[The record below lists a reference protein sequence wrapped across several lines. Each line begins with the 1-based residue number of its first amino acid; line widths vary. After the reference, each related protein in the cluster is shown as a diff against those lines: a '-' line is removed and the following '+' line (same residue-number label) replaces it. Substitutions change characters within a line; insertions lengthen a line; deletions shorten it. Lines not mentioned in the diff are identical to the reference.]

1 MNNIEKNKFKKQLY
15 KNITTSISEC
25 LKDLDNKKQ
34 LELLLTF
41 LQGYF
46 DAKLDK
52 LEDEIKD
59 NTIYVKIDLLGG
71 KTNE

>member
-25 LKDLDNKKQ
+25 LKDLDNKEQ

-52 LEDEIKD
+52 LEDE
-59 NTIYVKIDLLGG
+59 VAF
-71 KTNE
+71 